1 VPAGTTRVV
10 IQRAQSGDIEVV
22 VLSPTGSLV
31 QGHNDFTVEFRSR
44 TGELVAVEGVK
55 AGTNMVMPG
64 MVMPAGLEL
73 TPTTTPGRFAASADF
88 GMAGVWQWRVEWT
101 GPAPGAVSFEGA
113 VQ

>member
-1 VPAGTTRVV
+1 
-10 IQRAQSGDIEVV
+10 
-22 VLSPTGSLV
+22 
-31 QGHNDFTVEFRSR
+31 
-44 TGELVAVEGVK
+44 
-55 AGTNMVMPG
+55 MVMPG